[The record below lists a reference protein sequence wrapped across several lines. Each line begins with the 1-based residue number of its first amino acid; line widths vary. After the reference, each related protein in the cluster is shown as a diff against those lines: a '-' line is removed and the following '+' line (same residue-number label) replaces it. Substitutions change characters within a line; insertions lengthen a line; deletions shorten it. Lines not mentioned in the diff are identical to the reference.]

1 MTDESA
7 TAWLVRTGEGGYALT
22 DCVIASVAALRYEA
36 VPDARDLS
44 VAEIVDALKEG
55 GAKSSSETVAT
66 MLHRF
71 VHEVRDGDLVVTPHA
86 GSRIVYFGTIAGP
99 YDFVDPSP
107 VKDFRHHR
115 EVSWFGQLDR
125 DELPEERLVD
135 IDRQPTL
142 YELPEQSYWWEV
154 SEEADVA
161 PSELRPPPRS
171 QPKTAGKASSAR
183 GVDVKHALCEVC
195 GIEKPAQIVEGGVC
209 ADCR

>member
-1 MTDESA
+1 MSDESA

-22 DCVIASVAALRYEA
+22 DCVIAGVAALRYDT
-36 VPDARDLS
+36 VPDARDLTVPEIAEA
-44 VAEIVDALKEG
+44 VAKG
-55 GAKSSSETVAT
+55 GTKVKLDQVAT

-161 PSELRPPPRS
+161 PSALRPPPRS
-171 QPKTAGKASSAR
+171 QPKSTGATTAR

-195 GIEKPAQIVEGGVC
+195 GIEKPAQIVVDGVC